1 MAPNSSPSLR
11 DGPVSS
17 FKHFWCV
24 LIGFALVHCGTATP
38 SIEVS
43 PPPPEARLPA
53 EALDPLDSYVEL
65 GAPGT
70 QQHIVSGIEHDKQT
84 GQWRAQ
90 SGATLRFPT
99 LPLDELRFG
108 LNFIL
113 PPDIVARGKPVALKV
128 NFNGQPFIEQTFD
141 TAGSHAIDEAVPKNL
156 VTWQHETQVEITI
169 ESPAGR
175 PIDRPLLQIISAG
188 FRP

>member
-1 MAPNSSPSLR
+1 MAPNSSPSLC
-11 DGPVSS
+11 DGPVS
-17 FKHFWCV
+17 FFTHFWCV

-53 EALDPLDSYVEL
+53 EALDPLDSYVEM

-70 QQHIVSGIEHDKQT
+70 QRHIVSGIERDRQT

-108 LNFIL
+108 LNFSL
-113 PPDIVARGKPVALKV
+113 PPELIARATRVVLRV
-128 NFNGQPFIEQTFD
+128 RLNGQPFIQRTFD
-141 TAGSHAIDEAVPKNL
+141 TAGSHAIDEAVPKGL
-156 VTWQHETQVEITI
+156 VAWEHETQVEITI

-175 PIDRPLLQIISAG
+175 PIERPLLQIIGVG